1 MTPFDSAQARPGMIL
16 RGIDPA
22 SLLAGRDEL
31 ELTRLEVQRKLIA
44 TGIKRQSFIT
54 VNLSGVIID
63 GNHGAFAAAE
73 AGSEVE
79 LEIMDFPFQP
89 SFGPITQLPIAKR

>member
-1 MTPFDSAQARPGMIL
+1 MSPFDSAQARPSTIL
-16 RGIDPA
+16 RGIDPS

-31 ELTRLEVQRKLIA
+31 ELKRLEVQRRLLVA
-44 TGIKRQSFIT
+44 GAKRHTLIT

-73 AGSEVE
+73 AATQVDVQV
-79 LEIMDFPFQP
+79 MDFPFQP
-89 SFGPITQLPIAKR
+89 SFGPIMRLPIANR

>member
-1 MTPFDSAQARPGMIL
+1 MIPFDSAQARPGMIL

-31 ELTRLEVQRKLIA
+31 ELTRLQIQRNLIVA
-44 TGIKRQSFIT
+44 GTKRYSLIT

-63 GNHGAFAAAE
+63 GNHGVFAAAE
-73 AGSEVE
+73 ANTEVE
-79 LEIMDFPFQP
+79 VLLKGFPFQS
-89 SFGPITQLPIAKR
+89 SFGPINQLPIAKR

>member
-1 MTPFDSAQARPGMIL
+1 MSPFDSAQARPGMVL

-31 ELTRLEVQRKLIA
+31 ELTRLETQRKLIVA
-44 TGIKRQSFIT
+44 GIKRYSLIT
-54 VNLSGVIID
+54 INLTGVIID

-73 AGSEVE
+73 AGAEVE
-79 LEIMDFPFQP
+79 VLIMDFPFQP
-89 SFGPITQLPIAKR
+89 SLGPISQLSIAKR

>member
-31 ELTRLEVQRKLIA
+31 ELTRLEVQRELIA
-44 TGIKRQSFIT
+44 TSIKRQSFIT

-89 SFGPITQLPIAKR
+89 SFGPITQLSIAKR

>member
-31 ELTRLEVQRKLIA
+31 ELTRLDTQRKLIVA
-44 TGIKRQSFIT
+44 GINRYSLIT
-54 VNLSGVIID
+54 VNLTGVIID

-73 AGSEVE
+73 AGTEVE
-79 LEIMDFPFQP
+79 VLVTDFPFQP
-89 SFGPITQLPIAKR
+89 SFGPIVRLPVIKR

>member
-16 RGIDPA
+16 RGIDPS

-31 ELTRLEVQRKLIA
+31 ELTRLETQRKLIA
-44 TGIKRQSFIT
+44 AGIKRYSLIR

-63 GNHGAFAAAE
+63 GNHGAFAAVE
-73 AGSEVE
+73 AGKEVE
-79 LEIMDFPFQP
+79 VLIMDFPFQP
-89 SFGPITQLPIAKR
+89 SFGPITHLPIAKR